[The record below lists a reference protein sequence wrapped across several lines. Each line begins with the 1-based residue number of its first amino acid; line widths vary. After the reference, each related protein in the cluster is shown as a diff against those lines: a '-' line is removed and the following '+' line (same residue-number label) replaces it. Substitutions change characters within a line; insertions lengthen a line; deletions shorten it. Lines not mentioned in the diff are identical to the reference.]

1 MSSHTSTKKG
11 AIKPVVAGYESL
23 VRFAEL
29 LKLRTLAAST
39 QAEYLR
45 YLRKLAAR
53 VKRDPAE
60 PDKRTGHDLEDVEA
74 KRHAGVH
81 EARVGQ
87 RALVHLLAAVEQAA
101 GQLAAQGEVAADRVL
116 VADPQGTP
124 DGRCDRRR
132 QRRAGRWQ
140 GTAQRQPLRS

>member
-11 AIKPVVAGYESL
+11 AIKPVVADYDSL

-53 VKRDPAE
+53 VKATP
-60 PDKRTGHDLEDVEA
+60 PISA
-74 KRHAGVH
+74 KR
-81 EARVGQ
+81 
-87 RALVHLLAAVEQAA
+87 
-101 GQLAAQGEVAADRVL
+101 
-116 VADPQGTP
+116 
-124 DGRCDRRR
+124 RC
-132 QRRAGRWQ
+132 AP
-140 GTAQRQPLRS
+140 TCCT